1 MIGSGVKL
9 TVFLWKV
16 ESSEILLVE
25 AFGRITT
32 LSVAKFLPRYVNQ
45 KQCPIWI
52 LFNVRKDYMPVPYK
66 MQPS

>member
-32 LSVAKFLPRYVNQ
+32 LAWNNEIEKSV
-45 KQCPIWI
+45 
-52 LFNVRKDYMPVPYK
+52 
-66 MQPS
+66 

>member
-32 LSVAKFLPRYVNQ
+32 LHPGISWVTIFGCGYFQFLCEVIFMRLQV
-45 KQCPIWI
+45 
-52 LFNVRKDYMPVPYK
+52 
-66 MQPS
+66 

>member
-1 MIGSGVKL
+1 MIGSGSEL

-32 LSVAKFLPRYVNQ
+32 LLKMLFLHHIPLRNYLDFYVG
-45 KQCPIWI
+45 
-52 LFNVRKDYMPVPYK
+52 YK
-66 MQPS
+66 VSGCLSALSR